1 MSAGGLIAPTVCMR
15 SRPATMANLARN
27 GAGVGGDRWLRWSTA
42 REGAWRLL
50 DRHVSWGTRVAVI
63 GAGNGDD
70 LPLTRLAARAS
81 RLDLF
86 DLDLAALRRARRLIP
101 AELRPH
107 VRLHRCD
114 VTAGAADR
122 ITRAVRL
129 GRPLHAGN
137 APGGPLGA
145 GGYDVVIG
153 DLFYSQLLYPALL
166 DAGVSRA
173 ARRRV
178 LEVGGPALTD
188 AVVARMHASAA
199 PGARMIHLHD
209 IVGWWEG
216 HLQPV
221 SLAQILSQDDLE
233 AASTLIARCR
243 QPLGVDPRQS
253 AHRLGAR
260 VMDTALWEWPFA
272 AGASY
277 LVRATVTDRPGTPAS
292 SGRSRGRRAHTARE
306 PASRVPTGRG

>member
-1 MSAGGLIAPTVCMR
+1 MSAAGLIAPTVFTR

-27 GAGVGGDRWLRWSTA
+27 GAGVGGDRLLRWSTA

-50 DRHVSWGTRVAVI
+50 DRHVPAGARVAVI

-81 RLDLF
+81 RLDLL
-86 DLDLAALRRARRLIP
+86 DLDLAALRRARRRCP
-101 AELRPH
+101 AELRPR
-107 VRLHRCD
+107 VRLDRCD

-122 ITRAVRL
+122 ITRAVRV
-129 GRPLHAGN
+129 GRPPHAGN
-137 APGGPLGA
+137 VPGSPLG
-145 GGYDVVIG
+145 GGDYDVVIG

-199 PGARMIHLHD
+199 PGARVIHLHD
-209 IVGWWEG
+209 IAGWWEG
-216 HLQPV
+216 HPQPV
-221 SLAQILSQDDLE
+221 SLAAILSQDDLE
-233 AASTLIARCR
+233 AASVLIARCR

-272 AGASY
+272 AGATY
-277 LVRATVTDRPGTPAS
+277 LVRATVTDRPG
-292 SGRSRGRRAHTARE
+292 RRTHTGELREVAQPPGARR
-306 PASRVPTGRG
+306 P